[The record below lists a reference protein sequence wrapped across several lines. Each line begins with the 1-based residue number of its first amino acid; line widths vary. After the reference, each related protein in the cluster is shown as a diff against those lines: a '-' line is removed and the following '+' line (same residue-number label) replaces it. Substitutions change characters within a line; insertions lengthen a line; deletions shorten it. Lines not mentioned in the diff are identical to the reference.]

1 LAQFYSV
8 IKLFIYNDLNRDRF
22 DKNSMKFIH
31 TSDWHLGRQF
41 HHQSLL
47 EDQAKVLEQLLQYI
61 EQEAVDAVIIAGDI
75 YDRAV
80 PPAAAVKLLDD
91 TLAKICLDLKVPVI
105 IIPGNHDSADRL
117 SFGSRHLRTANLH
130 IISELSQITDAIAIK
145 SQDCTVHIFGIPYND
160 PENVRNHFNIEVKTH
175 DQAHRHL
182 VAQILAVKPD
192 APTVLVS
199 HCFMEGAESSESE
212 RPLSIGGAECIS
224 SDPFAPFDYVALG
237 HLHRPQHKEQEQIRY
252 SGSLMKYSFSEH
264 NQKKAVTLV
273 EINANGL
280 QSIQQLP
287 LQSPKDLRIIEG
299 EFQSILER
307 GKTDPKADDYLLI
320 RLTDK
325 HAILEPMERLRTV
338 YQNVLHV
345 EKIGIFNTTET
356 RLQPDKFAKHSE
368 FKMFQDFFRQVQ
380 GEELN
385 TAQAEVVQQAIAA
398 IHRKDN

>member
-1 LAQFYSV
+1 
-8 IKLFIYNDLNRDRF
+8 
-22 DKNSMKFIH
+22 
-31 TSDWHLGRQF
+31 
-41 HHQSLL
+41 
-47 EDQAKVLEQLLQYI
+47 
-61 EQEAVDAVIIAGDI
+61 
-75 YDRAV
+75 
-80 PPAAAVKLLDD
+80 
-91 TLAKICLDLKVPVI
+91 
-105 IIPGNHDSADRL
+105 
-117 SFGSRHLRTANLH
+117 
-130 IISELSQITDAIAIK
+130 
-145 SQDCTVHIFGIPYND
+145 
-160 PENVRNHFNIEVKTH
+160 
-175 DQAHRHL
+175 
-182 VAQILAVKPD
+182 
-192 APTVLVS
+192 
-199 HCFMEGAESSESE
+199 
-212 RPLSIGGAECIS
+212 
-224 SDPFAPFDYVALG
+224 
-237 HLHRPQHKEQEQIRY
+237 
-252 SGSLMKYSFSEH
+252 MKYSFSEH

-368 FKMFQDFFRQVQ
+368 FEMFQDFFRQVQ

-385 TAQAEVVQQAIAA
+385 IAQAEAVQQAIAS
-398 IHRKDN
+398 IHRKDS

>member
-1 LAQFYSV
+1 
-8 IKLFIYNDLNRDRF
+8 
-22 DKNSMKFIH
+22 MKFIH

-91 TLAKICLDLKVPVI
+91 TLAKICLDFKVPVI
-105 IIPGNHDSADRL
+105 LIPGNHDSADRL

-182 VAQILAVKPD
+182 VEQILTVKPD
-192 APTVLVS
+192 TPTVLVS
-199 HCFMEGAESSESE
+199 HCFMEGAESCESE

-224 SDPFAPFDYVALG
+224 TEPFAPFDYVALG
-237 HLHRPQHKEQEQIRY
+237 HLHRPQHKEQQQIRY
-252 SGSLMKYSFSEH
+252 SGSLMKYSFSECNH
-264 NQKKAVTLV
+264 QKGVTLV

-280 QSIQQLP
+280 QSIRQLP
-287 LQSPKDLRIIEG
+287 LQSPHDLRIIEG

-345 EKIGIFNTTET
+345 EKVGIFNTTET

-368 FKMFQDFFRQVQ
+368 LEMFQDFFRQVQ
-380 GEELN
+380 GEELSP
-385 TAQAEVVQQAIAA
+385 AQAEAVQQAIAA
-398 IHRKDN
+398 IHRKDS

>member
-1 LAQFYSV
+1 
-8 IKLFIYNDLNRDRF
+8 
-22 DKNSMKFIH
+22 MKFIH

-105 IIPGNHDSADRL
+105 LIPGNHDSADRL

-182 VAQILAVKPD
+182 VAQILAVKPET
-192 APTVLVS
+192 PTVLVS

-224 SDPFAPFDYVALG
+224 TEPFAPFDYVALG
-237 HLHRPQHKEQEQIRY
+237 HLHCPQHKEQEQIRY
-252 SGSLMKYSFSEH
+252 SGSLIKYSFSEH

-280 QSIQQLP
+280 QFMRQLP
-287 LQSPKDLRIIEG
+287 L
-299 EFQSILER
+299 
-307 GKTDPKADDYLLI
+307 
-320 RLTDK
+320 
-325 HAILEPMERLRTV
+325 
-338 YQNVLHV
+338 
-345 EKIGIFNTTET
+345 
-356 RLQPDKFAKHSE
+356 
-368 FKMFQDFFRQVQ
+368 
-380 GEELN
+380 
-385 TAQAEVVQQAIAA
+385 
-398 IHRKDN
+398 

>member
-1 LAQFYSV
+1 
-8 IKLFIYNDLNRDRF
+8 
-22 DKNSMKFIH
+22 MKFIH

-47 EDQAKVLEQLLQYI
+47 EDQAKVLEQVLQYI

-105 IIPGNHDSADRL
+105 LIPGNHDSADRL

-160 PENVRNHFNIEVKTH
+160 PENVRNHFNIEVKNH

-182 VAQILAVKPD
+182 VEQILAVKPD

>member
-1 LAQFYSV
+1 
-8 IKLFIYNDLNRDRF
+8 
-22 DKNSMKFIH
+22 MKFIH

-105 IIPGNHDSADRL
+105 LIPGNHDSADRL
-117 SFGSRHLRTANLH
+117 SFGSRHLRSANLH
-130 IISELSQITDAIAIK
+130 IISELSQITEAIAIK

-160 PENVRNHFNIEVKTH
+160 PENVRNHFSIEVKTH

-182 VAQILAVKPD
+182 VEQILAVKPD
-192 APTVLVS
+192 TPTVLVS

-224 SDPFAPFDYVALG
+224 SEPFAPCDYVALG
-237 HLHRPQHKEQEQIRY
+237 HLHRPQHKEQQQIRY
-252 SGSLMKYSFSEH
+252 SGSLMKYSFSECNH
-264 NQKKAVTLV
+264 QKGVTLV

-280 QSIQQLP
+280 KSIQQLL
-287 LQSPKDLRIIEG
+287 LQSPHDLRIIEG

-368 FKMFQDFFRQVQ
+368 LEMFQDFFRQVQ
-380 GEELN
+380 GEELSP
-385 TAQAEVVQQAIAA
+385 AQAEVVQQAIAA
-398 IHRKDN
+398 IHHQDS

>member
-1 LAQFYSV
+1 
-8 IKLFIYNDLNRDRF
+8 
-22 DKNSMKFIH
+22 MKFIH

-47 EDQAKVLEQLLQYI
+47 EDQAKVLEQILQYI

-105 IIPGNHDSADRL
+105 LIPGNHDSADRL

-130 IISELSQITDAIAIK
+130 IISELSQITEAIAIK

-182 VAQILAVKPD
+182 VEQILTVKPD

-212 RPLSIGGAECIS
+212 RPLSIGGAECITTE
-224 SDPFAPFDYVALG
+224 PFAPFDYVALG
-237 HLHRPQHKEQEQIRY
+237 HLHRPQHKEQQQIRY
-252 SGSLMKYSFSEH
+252 SGSLMKYSFSECNH
-264 NQKKAVTLV
+264 QKGVTLV

-287 LQSPKDLRIIEG
+287 LQSPHDLRIIEG

-368 FKMFQDFFRQVQ
+368 LEMFQDFFRQVQ
-380 GEELN
+380 GEELS

-398 IHRKDN
+398 IHRKDS

>member
-1 LAQFYSV
+1 
-8 IKLFIYNDLNRDRF
+8 
-22 DKNSMKFIH
+22 MKFIH

-47 EDQAKVLEQLLQYI
+47 EDQAKVLEQLLEYI

-105 IIPGNHDSADRL
+105 LIPGNHDSADRL

-160 PENVRNHFNIEVKTH
+160 PENVRNHFNIEAKTH

-224 SDPFAPFDYVALG
+224 TEPLTPFDYVALG
-237 HLHRPQHKEQEQIRY
+237 HLHRPQHKEQQQIRY
-252 SGSLMKYSFSEH
+252 SGSLMKYSFSECNH
-264 NQKKAVTLV
+264 QKGVTLV

-287 LQSPKDLRIIEG
+287 LQSPHDLRIIEG

-307 GKTDPKADDYLLI
+307 GKIDPKADDYLLI

-345 EKIGIFNTTET
+345 EKIGIFNTAET

-368 FKMFQDFFRQVQ
+368 FEMFQLFFRDVQ
-380 GEELN
+380 GEDLN
-385 TAQAEVVQQAIAA
+385 LAQAQAVQQAIAA

>member
-1 LAQFYSV
+1 
-8 IKLFIYNDLNRDRF
+8 
-22 DKNSMKFIH
+22 MKFIH

-160 PENVRNHFNIEVKTH
+160 PEMVRSYLNNNTESVPNHLTIEVKTH
-175 DQAHRHL
+175 DQAHRYL
-182 VAQILAVKPD
+182 VEQILTVKPNT
-192 APTVLVS
+192 PTVLVS
-199 HCFMEGAESSESE
+199 HCFMEGAESSDSE

-224 SDPFAPFDYVALG
+224 SEPFALFDYVALG
-237 HLHRPQHKEQEQIRY
+237 HLHRPQHKEQQQIRY
-252 SGSLMKYSFSEH
+252 SGSLMKYSFSECNH
-264 NQKKAVTLV
+264 QKGVTLV

-280 QSIQQLP
+280 QFIRQLP
-287 LQSPKDLRIIEG
+287 LQSPHDLRIIEG

-325 HAILEPMERLRTV
+325 HSILEPMERLRTV

-368 FKMFQDFFRQVQ
+368 FEMFQDFFRQVQ

-385 TAQAEVVQQAIAA
+385 SAQAEAVQDAIAA